1 MTTQHSK
8 KKRFDCVEMMHQG
21 AARVQTELAGKSVE
35 ERVAYFREST
45 QALLDRQA
53 RLQKQ
58 GLQIREQK

>member
-1 MTTQHSK
+1 
-8 KKRFDCVEMMHQG
+8 MHQG